1 MCVFFF
7 LNVSVTK
14 RRSLN
19 QKGRVRIIPVDSGMG
34 VDDWEHKYKGQIKPQ
49 LSDFLDDDEENIVL
63 RMGRSY
69 PDLPNT
75 TVPQNTQRDGFVPAT
90 YPESYDTI
98 DRRRK
103 KMIRDPGGLLSTER
117 DKTRERE
124 ETFPSDLALL
134 REKRGELF
142 MRQVAEMQEEEER
155 MTSCLRPYK
164 NGLLYKTRMWAK
176 NELDNTLENYVA
188 YKKEQDA
195 RMRARFDF
203 DLEGPDDLQ
212 YSPGSE
218 EDIDDIAFMAEDF
231 HSNRTRHYYDRYSY
245 TYDGHIEN
253 GQALREKKC
262 GKPKIGGWA
271 TEAMLSPV
279 EEPSDEYVDPM
290 DELQCLV
297 ETVSEYLAEKE
308 EEISKYGSLP
318 KSSKSRLSSLGS
330 NRTDSLG
337 DDQKDPRGEPRSH
350 ILTDQNTSGV
360 KNAMSSLF
368 SSITEKVGGPKR
380 PAPSPQAPSAQPS
393 QSGLTK
399 LFSFIPKSNSSAPV
413 AVVSPVEN
421 SPEKSFSS
429 LDFQLPVNGK
439 TEGHSQETKSPHC
452 SQNQTST
459 NEQVPEFVPKTQS
472 TPQNTVFGK
481 LNPLKLFSSA
491 ENIYNSP
498 ESTYTQGH
506 SQLEGKHGHPGSQ
519 VTTTEEGKK
528 FGKIRTSSQEKQ
540 LGQTQ
545 DENMHCRQ
553 NSTIKN
559 ENVPV
564 SEPARPANQT
574 QSANTGFFSPLKKS
588 LNSLITPSVPVQPQA
603 APPLAVYPV
612 FRSTEDPQVKKLV
625 EDPSLS
631 SRQKL
636 PFLSSENVSSQQRP
650 KTEGGMLSGFL
661 KFASSEDVS
670 SSVKTQN
677 PVQSHHKSASI
688 TSTTLTQNPTV
699 TQESTEKGWFS
710 SIFNP
715 TSPPTSSKQ
724 NICSNPQ
731 PQSINVPSGSHAQ
744 HISIQKP
751 SMAQHEMQHQ
761 TPSQPESQGF
771 LTGLFKGSSSD
782 NISQPSPG
790 GLLSGLLKFGSASDI
805 SGSSSQQ
812 PPQNIQPAG
821 SSNLTQFPHHPPS
834 QQHPSEKHRNNP
846 LNNPSQ
852 QQQPSDQTQ
861 AQPQQKGLLSG
872 LLKFTSSEK
881 IPSSQTDQHQQNNA
895 QQQPQNFS
903 QQSNQGPSRGPS
915 LSSRASS
922 QQVAHQETSKPG
934 FTRQQTVPLQQPPSQ
949 QGGLLSGLFK
959 FSSADNINMNQPPQH
974 HEISLSKSIHEQTTS
989 RNNTISN
996 ENQPQNSS
1004 IQKTTG
1010 LLSGLFKSN
1019 SDNLAQQQQPRTIEE
1034 THQQIKVASTP
1045 EIQAETTGRSG
1056 VLSGL
1061 FNKLTK
1067 SSENADTT
1075 TQASTGQ
1082 SLHRKSNNFTVTQT
1096 QIHTNLAQRN
1106 SKEHVTKEKIPR
1118 NVQQGFL
1125 SGLFSKNDDN
1135 GSCPTKQVETSSRNA
1150 EHQPHSAMSTDLPLG
1165 VLKSSSLDMGKDH
1178 CQRVISN
1185 SLNPGQSRHAMI
1197 SVPSSIDSE
1206 SLDLRTSA
1214 TFARSLQSQPTYSS
1228 VSVGNLSQLY
1238 YSGSP
1243 LSVCSMA
1250 YSTGDI
1256 QSLLQNHAASSVMSM
1271 QPSLCGSNS
1280 SSYETRQNQYYISP
1294 YGISS
1299 SYDENQWISESI
1311 FWQQFQNESLN
1322 FQFQGGDQVYRQRSD
1337 SASFQ
1342 ASPLHHSF
1350 SNVYQPPN
1358 PSGQLQSVC
1367 HQEQIGPYHSDL
1379 QRNYDVCP
1387 KKKLWNS
1394 YEDLGNVQYSSN
1406 QDGVLNLT
1414 TNQSNGKFGNR
1425 GSTYSLNGVSYHEGY
1440 YEETPPS
1447 LSYSANWQ
1455 HEMNNTVLTNFQN
1468 DCMNHQSQFNLNG
1481 QVDLNYPPNEMED
1494 SLYLEDTEW
1503 YQQWLALLEQG
1514 MWWPAEDGDCG
1525 YFVYTDHEYIYALLT
1540 DAEGEYVYACAP
1552 EGELFGDAQ
1561 IDGLPS
1567 AWLHNE
1573 MVCVCGF
1580 KIPLYNEDE
1589 LLWLPGQDSC
1599 DSQLLNAP
1607 LDLSAAYKKGNQ
1619 IMNLNL
1625 EQFSQMFEN
1634 SFLSQGQQGLDFA
1647 SYTLN
1652 KVRMDPR
1659 QSSYVFEDQCKDII
1673 DLSCHNRDRI
1683 GPNWNNHEI
1692 KTFLAQKVAISLNS
1706 TPTAY
1711 QNHQLLHSCYQPG
1724 QRRRSSTVVTV
1735 KHVDDVLEEEWRQRV
1750 SPGEEQPNRQVKKI
1764 SALISSVVGKS
1775 SPLELNK
1782 TRTSPSDQAPDRSS
1796 KNILSSGFQS
1806 LKSKIIKEEP
1816 TAVVTQPESVK
1827 QQVQKPPTMQGRIL
1841 PTIPTV
1847 TSVSQPLV
1855 QSHTSSQKPRLS
1867 RQSTMVQQA
1876 TPPQLPNVT
1885 VPSGPKEP
1893 LIKTGASEQLR
1904 PDKPV
1909 DTPVETT
1916 SEQPQAGFMNFL
1928 KSAVGIEEQ
1937 KLDPQKGPQ
1946 PSPKQQ
1952 SKVGSTESTGSGSS
1966 TVPSNKEATG
1976 VSNLFGSISNLFSAE
1991 PPASSKQ
1998 QMKPS
2003 ATEGSLT
2010 SASRPKGIQRQ
2021 QTMDQSGVSRPTQS
2035 HLPNKS
2041 LSQASSPS
2049 SAIGPTV
2056 SRVETVPPAEQTKH
2070 DTETKPTGGLFGFS
2084 IGEMLSGSTTA
2095 AQSGGTSQTP
2105 SAAAPQEE
2113 SLGKSILSIFS
2124 GTGPS
2129 QTSPTGP
2136 VPQDCPSQKVPQ
2148 PPQQES
2154 LGKSL
2159 LSMFGGSSPQQPPQ
2173 TKPAAEARKQGTVPP
2188 KDPPNTGFLSMFGGS
2203 TTQQSQGQ
2211 TGSLLGGILPGSSS
2225 STESPVKGLLS
2236 MFSDPSPPQSQPTS
2250 FSQQRAAQAQTK
2262 QQEGTQTQSRPQAQ
2276 RQAQEQQATSVLGG
2290 LLGGLSTSSEAP
2302 RKSLF
2307 SMFSGPGTT
2316 QSAETSGNANSPSS
2330 SATAASKE
2338 PAKSIHSVFTDAVAP
2353 SQQAPNTS
2361 SSIVTSTKDP
2371 QSASSQDISSQV
2383 SSVSSSTAPVADTPC
2398 ETSSQI
2404 HDTPSAITAVD
2415 STQGPNTEII
2425 TERKEVNTQG
2435 PSNNAAPSKESPA
2448 SGILSSITG
2457 SSSQAPVSKAEPL
2470 SDSPAKGLLSLFSGP
2485 STVDSSP
2492 AASAPG
2498 SSGPKDTSAKG
2509 LFSVLG
2515 GSAPQ
2520 PSPQSGGSLLGAM
2533 FGGSSPQSA
2542 SQTGGS
2548 LLGGLFGGSA
2558 PQPAPQVGPT
2568 KTGGS
2573 VPQSG
2578 TSLLG
2583 GLFGGSAPQT
2593 ASSQTGGSILGG
2605 LFGGSLASNTGP
2617 QDSGSIGGI
2626 FGATANQTKSSNSSS
2641 ILGGILGGSSQTA
2654 TEQTGTSLLGGI
2666 LTGVSPDKTRDKSVA
2681 PVLGGSVTPIPTCTQ
2696 KSSDD
2701 NKALTSSLPDT
2712 TTCDKHLPKANDD
2725 SKTTPALAASQTS
2738 IMDIT
2743 TQGKVFHKPDTV
2755 VQSLEVNVP
2764 KADVDVE
2771 EVESQ
2776 KADKTSASANDI
2788 QSKQSDICSEAQQPA
2803 RPELLSSQLGQDSP
2817 KIEQET
2823 LTVHA
2828 ESAVVPGQQKS
2839 PEPEKPVVDSAADTV
2854 TGFVSSLFK
2863 PPVASNDGP
2872 QQQQKGTLF
2881 GLGGTTSQGTTSQ
2894 GGTSLLGGIFGGTNT
2909 ETVPQTGVSL
2919 LGGLFKGSAPQSGPS
2934 TSAPT
2939 SGGSIL
2945 GGMFGGGSTTKT
2957 AGPQTGGSL
2966 LGGMFGG
2973 SVAATAPSGGS
2984 LLGGMFGGVTAQTE
2998 GPQTGTSVLG
3008 GLGGSL
3014 FGGVGKQS
3022 KPSEPIPSELKSA
3035 PGITLPPQNKNETVP
3050 PKVSPSGTETS
3061 TDTNMDPTPPLKDQ
3075 NQSSSLGVFSTVA
3088 SEAVCPETTSVSGGT
3103 PSDPNNKIEDT
3114 KKEMSPR
3121 EGETIQEK
3129 PLVIK
3134 IDPECKEGDKS
3145 VPPAD
3150 QGTNTNVAP
3159 SVNLPS
3165 HNVDPTQPKSLF
3177 GFIPTQSDA
3186 GKSLGSILSSAALS
3200 TPQTEGGSGL
3210 LSGLKTLSGGLFQE
3224 DKSVTGKQGPST
3236 TSLFGTK
3243 ISFPWQSEPPKPQA
3257 VPVITSQ
3264 PQISKPS
3271 SGQTGTV
3278 QKVSTSDDQK
3288 TESVGSTD
3296 DITNPQIYI
3305 STPEVDPSAPQT
3317 SKEEEKVVEIS
3328 PIAGSTSGVQ
3338 LDNQSKK
3345 ELLNAKRL
3353 VKA

>member
-1 MCVFFF
+1 
-7 LNVSVTK
+7 
-14 RRSLN
+14 
-19 QKGRVRIIPVDSGMG
+19 MG
-34 VDDWEHKYKGQIKPQ
+34 VDDWEHKYEGQIKPQ
-49 LSDFLDDDEENIVL
+49 LSDFLDDGEENIIL

-69 PDLPNT
+69 PDLPNP
-75 TVPQNTQRDGFVPAT
+75 TVPQNTQRSGFLPAT
-90 YPESYDTI
+90 YPEGYNTI

-103 KMIRDPGGLLSTER
+103 KMIRDPGGLLSSER
-117 DKTRERE
+117 DKTRQRE

-176 NELDNTLENYVA
+176 NELDNTLENYVV
-188 YKKEQDA
+188 YKKEQNA

-218 EDIDDIAFMAEDF
+218 EDIDIDAFMADDF
-231 HSNRTRHYYDRYSY
+231 HSNRTKHYYDKYSY

-253 GQALREKKC
+253 GQGLREKKC

-330 NRTDSLG
+330 NRTDSFG
-337 DDQKDPRGEPRSH
+337 DDQKENRGEPRSH
-350 ILTDQNTSGV
+350 TLTDQNTSGV

-380 PAPSPQAPSAQPS
+380 PAPSPQAPFTQPS

-399 LFSFIPKSNSSAPV
+399 LFSFIPKSNNSAPV
-413 AVVSPVEN
+413 AIVSPVEN

-439 TEGHSQETKSPHC
+439 TEGHSQETKSPQC

-459 NEQVPEFVPKTQS
+459 NEQVPQFVPNTQS

-491 ENIYNSP
+491 ENINNSP
-498 ESTYTQGH
+498 ESTYTQGY
-506 SQLEGKHGHPGSQ
+506 SRLEGKHGHPGSQ

-528 FGKIRTSSQEKQ
+528 VGKIRTSLQEKQ

-545 DENMHCRQ
+545 GENMHCRQ

-559 ENVPV
+559 ENVSV
-564 SEPARPANQT
+564 TGPARPANQT

-612 FRSTEDPQVKKLV
+612 FRSTEDPQVKKLA
-625 EDPSLS
+625 EDPSPS
-631 SRQKL
+631 TRQKL
-636 PFLSSENVSSQQRP
+636 PFLSSENVSTQQRP

-670 SSVKTQN
+670 SSIKTQN
-677 PVQSHHKSASI
+677 PVQSHHSSDSI

-715 TSPPTSSKQ
+715 ASPPTSSKQ
-724 NICSNPQ
+724 NVCSNPQ

-744 HISIQKP
+744 HISNQKP
-751 SMAQHEMQHQ
+751 STAHHGMQHQ

-782 NISQPSPG
+782 NTSQPSPG

-812 PPQNIQPAG
+812 PPQNIQPTG
-821 SSNLTQFPHHPPS
+821 SSNLTQFPHHPPP
-834 QQHPSEKHRNNP
+834 QQHSSVLRHSEAEKHRNNP

-861 AQPQQKGLLSG
+861 AQPQQRGLLSG

-895 QQQPQNFS
+895 QQQPQNFN

-915 LSSRASS
+915 LRSRAPS
-922 QQVAHQETSKPG
+922 QQVIHQETSKPG
-934 FTRQQTVPLQQPPSQ
+934 FTRQQTVPLQQPPSR

-959 FSSADNINMNQPPQH
+959 FSSADNINTNQPPQH
-974 HEISLSKSIHEQTTS
+974 HQLSLSKSIHDQTTS
-989 RNNTISN
+989 RNNVISN

-1004 IQKTTG
+1004 VQKTTG

-1019 SDNLAQQQQPRTIEE
+1019 SDSLAQQQQPRTIEE
-1034 THQQIKVASTP
+1034 THEQIKVASTP
-1045 EIQAETTGRSG
+1045 KIQAETTGQSG

-1067 SSENADTT
+1067 SSENTDTT

-1082 SLHRKSNNFTVTQT
+1082 SLHQKSNNFTVTQT
-1096 QIHTNLAQRN
+1096 QIHTNLAQQN

-1125 SGLFSKNDDN
+1125 SGLFIKNDDN
-1135 GSCPTKQVETSSRNA
+1135 GPCPSKQVETSNRNA
-1150 EHQPHSAMSTDLPLG
+1150 EHQPNSAMSTD
-1165 VLKSSSLDMGKDH
+1165 S

-1197 SVPSSIDSE
+1197 SVPASIDSE

-1243 LSVCSMA
+1243 QSVCPMA

-1256 QSLLQNHAASSVMSM
+1256 QSLLQNHAASSVMTM
-1271 QPSLCGSNS
+1271 QPSFGGSNS
-1280 SSYETRQNQYYISP
+1280 SLYETRQNQYYISP

-1299 SYDENQWISESI
+1299 SYDENQWISQSI

-1322 FQFQGGDQVYRQRSD
+1322 FQFQGGDEVYRQRSD

-1358 PSGQLQSVC
+1358 PSSQLQSIC
-1367 HQEQIGPYHSDL
+1367 HQEHIGPYHSDV

-1406 QDGVLNLT
+1406 DDGVLNLT
-1414 TNQSNGKFGNR
+1414 TNQSNGKFGNQ
-1425 GSTYSLNGVSYHEGY
+1425 GSSYSLNGVSYHEGY

-1455 HEMNNTVLTNFQN
+1455 RDMNNTVLTNFQN
-1468 DCMNHQSQFNLNG
+1468 DCMNHQGQFNLNG

-1540 DAEGEYVYACAP
+1540 DAAGEYVYACAP
-1552 EGELFGDAQ
+1552 EGESFGDAQ
-1561 IDGLPS
+1561 ADGLPG

-1659 QSSYVFEDQCKDII
+1659 QPKYVFEDQCKDII

-1692 KTFLAQKVAISLNS
+1692 KTFLAQKVAVSLNS

-1711 QNHQLLHSCYQPG
+1711 QNHQLLHSCYQPSH
-1724 QRRRSSTVVTV
+1724 RRRSSTGVTV

-1782 TRTSPSDQAPDRSS
+1782 TRTSPSAQVPDKSS

-1816 TAVVTQPESVK
+1816 TAVVTQPESIK
-1827 QQVQKPPTMQGRIL
+1827 QQIQKPPTTQGRIL
-1841 PTIPTV
+1841 PTIPTA
-1847 TSVSQPLV
+1847 TSVSQPVV

-1937 KLDPQKGPQ
+1937 KLGPQKGPQ
-1946 PSPKQQ
+1946 PSPKQH
-1952 SKVGSTESTGSGSS
+1952 SKVGLTESTGSGSS
-1966 TVPSNKEATG
+1966 TVPSSKEATG

-1991 PPASSKQ
+1991 PPPSSKQ

-2021 QTMDQSGVSRPTQS
+2021 QTMDQSGASRPTQS

-2041 LSQASSPS
+2041 LSQATSPS
-2049 SAIGPTV
+2049 SAIEPAV

-2070 DTETKPTGGLFGFS
+2070 DTGTKPTGGLFGFS

-2124 GTGPS
+2124 GTGPP
-2129 QTSPTGP
+2129 QTSSTTGP
-2136 VPQDCPSQKVPQ
+2136 VPQDCPPQKVPQ

-2159 LSMFGGSSPQQPPQ
+2159 LSMFGGSSPQPPPQ

-2188 KDPPNTGFLSMFGGS
+2188 KDPPNAGFLSMFGGS
-2203 TTQQSQGQ
+2203 ATQQSQGQ

-2236 MFSDPSPPQSQPTS
+2236 MFSDPSPPQSQPPTS

-2262 QQEGTQTQSRPQAQ
+2262 QQEGTQTQSKPQTQ
-2276 RQAQEQQATSVLGG
+2276 RQAQEQQPTSVLGG
-2290 LLGGLSTSSEAP
+2290 ILGGLSTSSDTP

-2307 SMFSGPGTT
+2307 SMFSGPDTT
-2316 QSAETSGNANSPSS
+2316 QSAETSGNANLPSS
-2330 SATAASKE
+2330 SETASKE
-2338 PAKSIHSVFTDAVAP
+2338 SAKSIFSVFTDAVAP
-2353 SQQAPNTS
+2353 SQQASNTS
-2361 SSIVTSTKDP
+2361 SSIIAST
-2371 QSASSQDISSQV
+2371 QSASSQEISSQV
-2383 SSVSSSTAPVADTPC
+2383 SSVSSSTAPVADTSG

-2404 HDTPSAITAVD
+2404 YDTPSAITAVD

-2448 SGILSSITG
+2448 SGIMSSIIG
-2457 SSSQAPVSKAEPL
+2457 SSSQTPVSKPEPL
-2470 SDSPAKGLLSLFSGP
+2470 SDSPAKGLFSLFSGP
-2485 STVDSSP
+2485 GTVDSSP
-2492 AASAPG
+2492 TVSAPG
-2498 SSGPKDTSAKG
+2498 SSGPKDTPAKG

-2548 LLGGLFGGSA
+2548 LLGGLFGGSV

-2568 KTGGS
+2568 RTGGS

-2617 QDSGSIGGI
+2617 QASGSIGGI
-2626 FGATANQTKSSNSSS
+2626 FGATANQSSKSSNNSS

-2666 LTGVSPDKTRDKSVA
+2666 LTGVSPDKTSDKSVE
-2681 PVLGGSVTPIPTCTQ
+2681 PVLGGSVKPIPTCTQ
-2696 KSSDD
+2696 KSNDY
-2701 NKALTSSLPDT
+2701 NETLTTPLTDT
-2712 TTCDKHLPKANDD
+2712 TTSDKPLSTANDD
-2725 SKTTPALAASQTS
+2725 SKTTPALPASQTS

-2743 TQGKVFHKPDTV
+2743 TQGKAQEEVFHKPDTV

-2764 KADVDVE
+2764 KADVGVVE
-2771 EVESQ
+2771 AESQ

-2788 QSKQSDICSEAQQPA
+2788 QSKQSDICSESQPA
-2803 RPELLSSQLGQDSP
+2803 KPELLSGQPGQDSP

-2828 ESAVVPGQQKS
+2828 ESAMVPGQQKS

-2872 QQQQKGTLF
+2872 QQQQKGTFF

-2894 GGTSLLGGIFGGTNT
+2894 GGTSLLGGIFGGANT
-2909 ETVPQTGVSL
+2909 ETAPQTGASL

-2934 TSAPT
+2934 TSAPA

-2973 SVAATAPSGGS
+2973 SVAATASSGGS

-3022 KPSEPIPSELKSA
+3022 KPSEPVPSEPKPA
-3035 PGITLPPQNKNETVP
+3035 PGITSPPQTKNDTVP
-3050 PKVSPSGTETS
+3050 PRVSPSATETG
-3061 TDTNMDPTPPLKDQ
+3061 TNTNMDPTPPQ

-3088 SEAVCPETTSVSGGT
+3088 SKAGCPETTSVSGGT
-3103 PSDPNNKIEDT
+3103 PSDLNNKLEDI
-3114 KKEMSPR
+3114 KKEMSAG

-3150 QGTNTNVAP
+3150 QSANTNVAP
-3159 SVNLPS
+3159 SVNPPS
-3165 HNVDPTQPKSLF
+3165 NNVEPTQPKSLF

-3200 TPQTEGGSGL
+3200 TPQAEGGSGL

-3224 DKSVTGKQGPST
+3224 DKSVTGKQEPST

-3257 VPVITSQ
+3257 APVITSQ

-3271 SGQTGTV
+3271 SGQTDTV
-3278 QKVSTSDDQK
+3278 QKVSTPDDQK
-3288 TESVGSTD
+3288 IESVGSAD
-3296 DITNPQIYI
+3296 DITTPQIYI

-3317 SKEEEKVVEIS
+3317 SKEEEKVVETS

-3345 ELLNAKRL
+3345 EHLNAKRL